1 MAERSED
8 SYMWQ
13 AIDLARQPL
22 FAPHPNPRVGCVIV
36 VDGQVVAEG
45 LHRAAGTD
53 HAEVAALKVERDF
66 KGGTLYVTLEP
77 CATHGRT
84 PPCST
89 RILSSGISRVVI
101 ASPDPNP
108 VNGGLGIKQL
118 REAGIQTEVG
128 MLADDARALNRG
140 FFSRY
145 ERGRPWVTVKIA
157 ATLDGRVATANGES
171 QWISGEA
178 ARADV
183 QLLRAQASAVLTGVG
198 TVLADD
204 PRLNCRMD
212 GLQRQPL
219 RVIVDSHLRTPKTA
233 TLFTVEGDIL
243 FATGGKVESESLPT
257 SESQSRIVS
266 FESADGR
273 VDCRK
278 LLDYLSE
285 LEVNDVLVEAGPTLV
300 GEILDA
306 GLVDEMVI
314 YLAPAILGDSAKA
327 MVITSVIKR
336 LTDRY
341 RGKFEDVRFVGDDIR
356 IQLLLS

>member
-8 SYMWQ
+8 SYMRQ
-13 AIDLARQPL
+13 AIELARQPL
-22 FAPHPNPRVGCVIV
+22 SAPHPNPRVGCVIV

-45 LHRAAGTD
+45 LHQKAGTD
-53 HAEVAALKVERDF
+53 HAEVAALKAERDF
-66 KGGTLYVTLEP
+66 RGGTMYVTLEP

-101 ASPDPNP
+101 ASLDPNP
-108 VNGGLGIKQL
+108 VNGGLGIEQL
-118 REAGIQTEVG
+118 RGAGIQTEVG
-128 MLADDARALNRG
+128 LLADDARAINRG
-140 FFSRY
+140 FFSRF
-145 ERGRPWVTVKIA
+145 ERGRPWVTVKVA
-157 ATLDGRVATANGES
+157 ATLDGRVATSKGES
-171 QWISGEA
+171 QWITGEA
-178 ARADV
+178 ARFDV

-212 GLQRQPL
+212 GIQRQPL
-219 RVIVDSHLRTPKTA
+219 RVIVDSHLRTPESA

-243 FATGGKVESESLPT
+243 FATGGKVESESLHKFEEQT
-257 SESQSRIVS
+257 RIVS
-266 FESADGR
+266 FGTADGR

-278 LLDYLSE
+278 LIDYLSE
-285 LEVNDVLVEAGPTLV
+285 IEINDVLVEAGPTLV
-300 GEILDA
+300 GELLHA

-327 MVITSVIKR
+327 LVVTPAIKR
-336 LTDRY
+336 LADCY
-341 RGKFEDVRFVGDDIR
+341 RGKFEDVRLVGDDIR

>member
-1 MAERSED
+1 MADRSED
-8 SYMWQ
+8 SYMRQ
-13 AIDLARQPL
+13 AIELARQPL
-22 FAPHPNPRVGCVIV
+22 SAPHPNPRVGCVIV

-45 LHRAAGTD
+45 LHHEAGSD
-53 HAEVAALKVERDF
+53 HAEVAALKAERDF
-66 KGGTLYVTLEP
+66 RGGTMYVTLEP

-128 MLADDARALNRG
+128 LLADDARAINRG

-145 ERGRPWVTVKIA
+145 ERDRPWVTAKIA
-157 ATLDGRVATANGES
+157 ATLDGRVAAANGES
-171 QWISGEA
+171 QWITGEA
-178 ARADV
+178 ARFDV

-198 TVLADD
+198 TVLADN
-204 PRLNCRMD
+204 PRLNCRLD
-212 GLQRQPL
+212 GIQRQPL
-219 RVIVDSHLRTPKTA
+219 RVIVDSHLRTPETA
-233 TLFTVEGDIL
+233 TLFAVEGDIL
-243 FATGGKVESESLPT
+243 FATAGKAESESLQK
-257 SESQSRIVS
+257 SEGQASIVS
-266 FESADGR
+266 FGSSDGR

-285 LEVNDVLVEAGPTLV
+285 LEMNDVLVEAGPTLI
-300 GEILDA
+300 GELLHA

-314 YLAPAILGDSAKA
+314 YLAPAVLGDSAKA
-327 MVITSVIKR
+327 MVVTPVIKQ
-336 LTDRY
+336 LADRC
-341 RGKFEDVRFVGDDIR
+341 RGEFADVRLVGNDIR
-356 IQLLLS
+356 IQFVLD